1 MGKELSPE
9 QQAAAELKASQ
20 EAADNALNEKIDAAV
35 SAKLDEAIK
44 AAVAPLHKTIENLK
58 SGTPENTAIAKA
70 EKKEP
75 YSPIVVKDVK
85 WEKTEKGQ
93 KKTGKGDFQIVAP
106 AIKIEGVLYTAEELS
121 KDADMCSKLAS
132 SGSSFLKP
140 YFAKK

>member
-1 MGKELSPE
+1 MGKELTPE
-9 QQAAAELKASQ
+9 QQAAAAQ
-20 EAADNALNEKIDAAV
+20 EAADQALNEKIEAAV
-35 SAKLDEAIK
+35 K

-58 SGTPENTAIAKA
+58 SGTPENTSIAKA
-70 EKKEP
+70 ESKEP